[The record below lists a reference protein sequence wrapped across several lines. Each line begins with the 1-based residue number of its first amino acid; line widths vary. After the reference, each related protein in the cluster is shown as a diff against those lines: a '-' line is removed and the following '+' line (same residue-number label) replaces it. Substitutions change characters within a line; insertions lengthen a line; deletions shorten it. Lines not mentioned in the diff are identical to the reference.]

1 MFPRLF
7 IPFSIA
13 SLITLGLFLL
23 MAWMVKA
30 PRGEGAGPS
39 HTIEEVKMVDLAKDK
54 PPDEQVP
61 QPPQLSQAPSSPAA
75 LATPQLP
82 ALTNMTALPMDANVA
97 VPVNMSGSGFSLG
110 TGAFSGF
117 GKGAGSA
124 AGGGGG
130 GGGEGFSGK
139 ELIPLSTARPQI
151 PEWAFKRGIEGWV
164 ECSFVVLPNG
174 HVRDVKI
181 VDAQPKGVFEAAAI
195 ESISNWIYAEHP
207 KARQVKQ
214 RVEFKLSDFQYNW
227 Q

>member
-1 MFPRLF
+1 MLPRLF
-7 IPFSIA
+7 VPFSTA
-13 SLITLGLFLL
+13 LAITLGLFLL
-23 MAWMVKA
+23 MSWMIRA
-30 PRGEGAGPS
+30 PLGEGVGHAPN
-39 HTIEEVKMVDLAKDK
+39 IEDVKMVDLAKEK
-54 PPDEQVP
+54 PADEVP
-61 QPPQLSQAPSSPAA
+61 QPPQMAQLPSSPSA
-75 LATPQLP
+75 LPTPQLP
-82 ALTNMTALPMDANVA
+82 ELANMTALPMDASVA
-97 VPVNMSGSGFSLG
+97 VPVNMSGTGFSLG
-110 TGAFSGF
+110 SGAFSGF
-117 GKGAGSA
+117 GKGIGSA

-130 GGGEGFSGK
+130 GGQGFSGK

-195 ESISNWIYAEHP
+195 ESISNWIYAEYP
-207 KARQVKQ
+207 NARQVKQ